1 MLPYEIRKKFPWFK
15 TVEVGAGCLGL
26 SGEGW
31 FDAPT
36 ALKAIRT
43 KAESLGTQYIGVEI
57 KKIHRHGD
65 RIVAVETDQGE
76 LFDTDIVINAAG
88 AKAGLV
94 ARMAGI
100 DAPIES
106 RKRCA
111 FVFRSSTHVETF
123 TNLIDTTFAN
133 RTDEQRI
140 YIDICHSGG
149 GISQH
154 PSQRNSGIG
163 HGGRIQR
170 WLSPNTGKEG
180 SNAKPGEQP

>member
-1 MLPYEIRKKFPWFK
+1 MLPDEIRKRFSWFK
-15 TVEVGAGCLGL
+15 TEGVGAGCLGL

-43 KAESLGTQYIGVEI
+43 KAESLGTRYIKAEI
-57 KKIHRHGD
+57 KKIFRQGD

-100 DAPIES
+100 EAPIES

-111 FVFRSSTHVETF
+111 FVFQSTTHVETF

-133 RTDEQRI
+133 RGVYARPYGSDYMGMTSPDPDKDPETFDFEVDESLFEDFVRPAL
-140 YIDICHSGG
+140 S
-149 GISQH
+149 
-154 PSQRNSGIG
+154 R
-163 HGGRIQR
+163 R
-170 WLSPNTGKEG
+170 W
-180 SNAKPGEQP
+180 